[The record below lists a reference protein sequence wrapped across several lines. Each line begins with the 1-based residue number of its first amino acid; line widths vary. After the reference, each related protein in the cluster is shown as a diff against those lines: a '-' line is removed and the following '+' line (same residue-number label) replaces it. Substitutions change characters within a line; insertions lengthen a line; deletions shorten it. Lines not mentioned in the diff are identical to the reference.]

1 MKRIFSFVLLICT
14 IIIISCATLENVVV
28 LNSPNGTNF
37 FLRNTVVK
45 TKNSKIIDFEFDI
58 TVNVEKNEI
67 TGNPVV
73 NYTYTLSKNNY
84 SEGEKSKLYFE
95 NEGIRYSVINPDF
108 MFKDLDQKKN
118 MHMRYTSELNKD
130 EFEKI
135 MSNYS
140 QVSVVIILSDGSE
153 IVLRD
158 KKIDEK
164 INDMRLLVK

>member
-1 MKRIFSFVLLICT
+1 MKRIYSFVLIICT
-14 IIIISCATLENVVV
+14 SIFFSCATLENVVV
-28 LNSPNGTNF
+28 LNSPNGNNF
-37 FLRNTVVK
+37 FLRNTVIK
-45 TKNSKIIDFEFDI
+45 TRNPKVIDFEFDM

-67 TGNPVV
+67 SGNPVV

-84 SEGEKSKLYFE
+84 SEGEKSKVYFE
-95 NEGIRYSVINPDF
+95 NEGIRYSVNNPDF

-140 QVSVVIILSDGSE
+140 PVSVVIVLSDGSE
-153 IVLRD
+153 IVLRG

-164 INDMRLLVK
+164 INDMRLLFK